1 MKNLIA
7 GLILMLS
14 TTISFAGTY
23 ECTGY
28 HDGSKVGKPLT
39 VNASKATV
47 AETKAKARLIKSGL
61 KVDYVECK

>member
-1 MKNLIA
+1 MRKLIA
-7 GLILMLS
+7 SLILMLA
-14 TTISFAGTY
+14 TTVSFAGTY

-28 HDGSKVGKPLT
+28 HYGSKVGEPLI

-47 AETKAKARLIKSGL
+47 AETKAKARLIKSGH